1 MTPTP
6 HRQRV
11 QIDESER
18 AMFLIIGYDRD
29 KTTRH
34 LCTAAADARVDFE
47 FLDLGVAAEAD
58 RVGLAWN
65 GSNLE
70 VALGEK
76 AFDLS
81 DYDAFYSR
89 LYFQGTGSARHDAA
103 LNEVVSWVGAYLE
116 QSDALVLNRPASG
129 WSNFNK
135 LQHARELRDVGFR
148 VPDSFIVGS
157 PVVARALLSTGR
169 WVSKPCSGTRSETV
183 LVDERLQARLHLLER
198 APSQFQEYVEGSDV
212 RVHWLRG
219 ECFALEIR
227 SASGIDY
234 RFGDEE
240 GEFTEIDVP
249 PAIAQRCAAFAK
261 RARLEFAGFDFKRDA
276 QGEWVAL
283 EANPMPGFD
292 YYDRR
297 LDGAIS
303 RRIVQLL
310 AAGAAREEPFIENSR
325 RPPVN
330 RVVPSPAAS
339 DSGRGH
345 LPRTTA
351 QEPAS
356 SAAGSDSPLND
367 A

>member
-1 MTPTP
+1 
-6 HRQRV
+6 
-11 QIDESER
+11 
-18 AMFLIIGYDRD
+18 MFLIIGYGRD

-34 LCTAAADARVDFE
+34 LCAAAADARVEFE
-47 FLDLGVAAEAD
+47 FLDLGAAAEAD
-58 RVGLAWN
+58 RVAVAWS

-76 AFDLS
+76 VFDFS
-81 DYDAFYSR
+81 DYDSFYSR
-89 LYFQGTGSARHDAA
+89 LYYQTTGSAQHDAA

-129 WSNFNK
+129 WSNFTK

-157 PVVARALLSTGR
+157 PSVARALVSTGR

-183 LVDERLQARLHLLER
+183 LMDERLQARLHVLDR
-198 APSQFQEYVEGSDV
+198 APTQFQEYIEGSDV

-249 PAIAQRCAAFAK
+249 AAIAQRCAAFAK

-276 QGEWVAL
+276 EGEWVAL

-303 RRIVQLL
+303 QRIVQLL
-310 AAGAAREEPFIENSR
+310 AHGSAREEPFIENSR
-325 RPPVN
+325 RPAVN
-330 RVVPSPAAS
+330 RVVPSLAAS

-345 LPRTTA
+345 SPRTTA
-351 QEPAS
+351 QEPTT
-356 SAAGSDSPLND
+356 AARSDSPLND

>member
-1 MTPTP
+1 
-6 HRQRV
+6 
-11 QIDESER
+11 
-18 AMFLIIGYDRD
+18 MFLIIGYARD

-34 LCTAAADARVDFE
+34 LCKAAADARVEHD
-47 FLDLGVAAEAD
+47 FLDLGAAAEAE
-58 RVGLAWN
+58 RLALAWN

-70 VALGEK
+70 VELGER

-81 DYDAFYSR
+81 SYEAFYSR
-89 LYFQGTGSARHDAA
+89 LYFQTTGSARHDAA
-103 LNEVVSWVGAYLE
+103 LNELVAWVGGYLE

-129 WSNFNK
+129 WSNFTK

-157 PVVARALLSTGR
+157 AAAGRELLRSGR

-183 LVDERLQARLHLLER
+183 LVDERLQARLHVLER
-198 APSQFQEYVEGSDV
+198 APTQFQEYIEGSDV

-234 RFGDEE
+234 RFGDAE
-240 GEFTEIDVP
+240 GEFSEIDVP

-261 RARLEFAGFDFKRDA
+261 RARLEFAGFDFKLDA
-276 QGEWVAL
+276 GGEWVAL

-310 AAGAAREEPFIENSR
+310 AHGVGVEEPFIENSR
-325 RPPVN
+325 RPAVN
-330 RVVPSPAAS
+330 RVVPSLAAS
-339 DSGRGH
+339 DSQRAPS
-345 LPRTTA
+345 PRIDA
-351 QEPAS
+351 PQPAA
-356 SAAGSDSPLND
+356 SAASGDSPLSD